1 MFFIMG
7 GGQGQKKLDFD
18 QLVVCPGCGKY
29 GHLEVYMV
37 YSYLSLFFIPLF
49 KWGRCYHVRTTCCGR
64 SVAISPEL
72 GRAIETGEIKSLP
85 EDIIP
90 AGYDYG
96 SQGYGSLPEEDHAGG
111 QAGEDGM
118 AGQITASG
126 KRCRV
131 CGFETD
137 EDYQFCPKCG
147 EKF

>member
-96 SQGYGSLPEEDHAGG
+96 SQGYGRPCWRSGRRRWHGRSDHSFRETVQSL
-111 QAGEDGM
+111 
-118 AGQITASG
+118 
-126 KRCRV
+126 RL
-131 CGFETD
+131 
-137 EDYQFCPKCG
+137 
-147 EKF
+147 